1 MSDPRVSCEFMYPA
15 TPEGEGYSSRM
26 HAPGGV
32 VTGVSPTLA
41 SGSWFDVVIQWLP
54 DGRCAVLV
62 DGALVGISQTIQPG
76 RSARVVMWGNSVGTD
91 VLLGPLEVWRGV
103 VPEVAS
109 AMRRKFGK

>member
-15 TPEGEGYSSRM
+15 TLEGEGYSSRM
-26 HAPGGV
+26 TAAG
-32 VTGVSPTLA
+32 TTLTDVSPTMA